1 MILMATRLTGTVK
14 WFNNKAGFGFITVC
28 DEGDYNEKDIFV
40 HYSSLKLDEDKYKY
54 LVQGEYVEFNLANA
68 SKDGH
73 EFQAVDVTGIR
84 RGPIMCESRRIP
96 RTFDLNNEEQVPT
109 NDIVPVRRP
118 NSRAS
123 GQDNQ
128 GFTAVGKKTA
138 RRRPPSKSAVVKN

>member
-1 MILMATRLTGTVK
+1 MILMATCLTGTVK

-128 GFTAVGKKTA
+128 GFTAVEKKTA
-138 RRRPPSKSAVVKN
+138 RRRPPPKSAVVKN